1 MDTFYKKE
9 LVSNL
14 RGFYISSILFS
25 LSNDNIL
32 ENLID
37 DKGLSKNNK
46 ILKKNK
52 KIRDLINY
60 LLDINYMY
68 EKKDFYEF
76 TELGNDIFSRYYTFL
91 VPCSYHNYL
100 LNLNKFFSKKFKPK
114 VDRKRN
120 ILGSGITHKRY
131 FYNAISYLKSKNE
144 KINVIDLGCGNGFF
158 LKTADKSLNIDKIAG
173 IDLSQI
179 SVNDSKLLFSKRKKS
194 KFFKSDVA
202 NLNSWSKKL
211 NSFIH
216 QKDKNIYFFMWFIIH
231 EISEKS
237 KLKIIK
243 FLTRLKKY
251 YPDSKFVIC
260 ELLKNNFKGS
270 KKNSEYSLMPE
281 YQFFHNL
288 SDQGILSLK
297 DYNEI
302 FKKAKLKLEKKIFFD
317 NISIKAKNLP
327 SAAIFFLK

>member
-37 DKGLSKNNK
+37 DKGLSKKNK

-100 LNLNKFFSKKFKPK
+100 LNLNKFFSKKFKPT

-131 FYNAISYLKSKNE
+131 FYNAKQILILEMCLKY
-144 KINVIDLGCGNGFF
+144 
-158 LKTADKSLNIDKIAG
+158 
-173 IDLSQI
+173 
-179 SVNDSKLLFSKRKKS
+179 FSKKS
-194 KFFKSDVA
+194 TV
-202 NLNSWSKKL
+202 
-211 NSFIH
+211 H
-216 QKDKNIYFFMWFIIH
+216 
-231 EISEKS
+231 
-237 KLKIIK
+237 
-243 FLTRLKKY
+243 
-251 YPDSKFVIC
+251 
-260 ELLKNNFKGS
+260 
-270 KKNSEYSLMPE
+270 
-281 YQFFHNL
+281 
-288 SDQGILSLK
+288 
-297 DYNEI
+297 
-302 FKKAKLKLEKKIFFD
+302 
-317 NISIKAKNLP
+317 
-327 SAAIFFLK
+327 